1 MSSSKI
7 SQIVPLAIGVVF
19 IGAALA
25 GLGASLLR
33 DSDEETPAPT
43 PAKAAQPVAV
53 AKAPPPVEPEPEK
66 EPEPEL
72 SEEELRRQLVRILLG
87 RIAQTDKEFNGDWL
101 QRANQYVK
109 DEDGL
114 RAYWDEYVRLGASRS
129 SLLERAQVRSKKL
142 LPQDPRYFVSQAH
155 ATLAAKDNTES
166 MLITGVKENLS
177 LALFKKGEEAEG
189 VEFIEVEF
197 MGNFYKKMFIMYQ
210 LLSAMAAERG
220 QDPAPWM
227 VECVRTLEAAIVD
240 RRFKIDRRNSTAR
253 TIKDGTAGQ
262 SIASDLF
269 RTDSMEREINADMLA
284 LGRIYYEG
292 AVREVID
299 RRKHQYYADQAF
311 KYLAMVYQRTHSG
324 EALNL
329 MREVN
334 EIQRDY
340 LHRLAKISWKRAQL
354 AVAAGEVEKADESYF
369 VATQRYLQSISQ
381 TVETRRERL
390 TSEFAILKKEIA
402 GWQQKKRS
410 LAAASGG

>member
-1 MSSSKI
+1 MCSSD
-7 SQIVPLAIGVVF
+7 L
-19 IGAALA
+19 
-25 GLGASLLR
+25 
-33 DSDEETPAPT
+33 
-43 PAKAAQPVAV
+43 
-53 AKAPPPVEPEPEK
+53 
-66 EPEPEL
+66 
-72 SEEELRRQLVRILLG
+72 
-87 RIAQTDKEFNGDWL
+87 
-101 QRANQYVK
+101 
-109 DEDGL
+109 
-114 RAYWDEYVRLGASRS
+114 
-129 SLLERAQVRSKKL
+129 
-142 LPQDPRYFVSQAH
+142 
-155 ATLAAKDNTES
+155 LAAKDNTES

-210 LLSAMAAERG
+210 LLSTMAAERG

-369 VATQRYLQSISQ
+369 VATQQIGRAH
-381 TVETRRERL
+381 V
-390 TSEFAILKKEIA
+390 
-402 GWQQKKRS
+402 
-410 LAAASGG
+410 